1 MRQNRIKRVG
11 IVIVLA
17 LTACGGSSRVDKFRN
32 HCKAAAE
39 ELVATP
45 STIDFVQNKFR
56 FSPNK
61 TVVILEFDAQNTY
74 GAQIRHTLKCVYIE
88 PLKDMVEASEILLD
102 YRALSER
109 SLTLVNISVFMKHR
123 LSMK

>member
-1 MRQNRIKRVG
+1 MRQNRTTAIG
-11 IVIVLA
+11 FVILLA

-39 ELVATP
+39 HLVATP
-45 STIDFVQNKFR
+45 STIDFVRNKFR
-56 FSPNK
+56 FSPNQ

-88 PLKDMVEASEILLD
+88 PFKDMVEASEIVLD
-102 YRALSER
+102 YRALSELR
-109 SLTLVNISVFMKHR
+109 LLTVNISVYMKHELR
-123 LSMK
+123 ME

>member
-1 MRQNRIKRVG
+1 MRQNRIRG
-11 IVIVLA
+11 IGLVILLA

-61 TVVILEFDAQNTY
+61 TVVTLEFDAQNTF
-74 GAQIRHTLKCVYIE
+74 GARIRHTLQCVYVE
-88 PLKDMVEASEILLD
+88 PMKNRVEASEIVLD
-102 YRALSER
+102 YRSLSER

>member
-11 IVIVLA
+11 IGILLA
-17 LTACGGSSRVDKFRN
+17 LTACGGSSKVDKFRN

-39 ELVATP
+39 QLVATP
-45 STIDFVQNKFR
+45 STIDFVRNKFR

-74 GAQIRHTLKCVYIE
+74 GAQIRHTLKCVYVE
-88 PLKDMVEASEILLD
+88 PFRDMVEASEILLD
-102 YRALSER
+102 YRALSE
-109 SLTLVNISVFMKHR
+109 LGLATVNISVFLKHR
-123 LSMK
+123 LRME

>member
-1 MRQNRIKRVG
+1 MRQNRIKG
-11 IVIVLA
+11 IGLVILLA

-45 STIDFVQNKFR
+45 STIDFVGNKFR

-74 GAQIRHTLKCVYIE
+74 GAKIRHTLKCVYIE
-88 PLKDMVEASEILLD
+88 PFRDMVEASKIVLD
-102 YRALSER
+102 YRALSE
-109 SLTLVNISVFMKHR
+109 LGLATVNISVFLKHR
-123 LSMK
+123 LRLE